1 MDDELFHQA
10 VEATYYPLPDSK
22 EQNHIPV
29 YVEPTGD
36 TATDISIAYAI
47 RVSETDLVPVQVP
60 SDAEIIYKANLQAGE
75 TKTKPQTEYREDM
88 RVALNPKSDEALYR
102 SIPLP
107 VLIQGKLEHT
117 LVVRHSRNLPEE
129 LDATRMCDLLIA
141 SLPGELEDNWTEWD
155 EFKHL
160 RDELHGRLYSIAKAV
175 VEGPK
180 AGFMNAVQEHLGGFS
195 TNLQFPE
202 TLTIFEVKHQNG
214 VFQVMFEPRTKS

>member
-10 VEATYYPLPDSK
+10 VEATYYPLPESK
-22 EQNHIPV
+22 EENHIPV

-60 SDAEIIYKANLQAGE
+60 TNAKFIYKANMQAGE
-75 TKTKPQTEYREDM
+75 TETKPQTGYREAM
-88 RVALNPKSDEALYR
+88 HVALNPKSDDALYR

-107 VLIQGKLEHT
+107 VLIQGKLEYT

-180 AGFMNAVQEHLGGFS
+180 AGFVDAVQEHLSAFN
-195 TNLQFPE
+195 TNLQYPE
-202 TLTIFEVKHQNG
+202 KSTIFEVKHRNG
-214 VFQVMFEPRTKS
+214 VFQVMFNPWEKS